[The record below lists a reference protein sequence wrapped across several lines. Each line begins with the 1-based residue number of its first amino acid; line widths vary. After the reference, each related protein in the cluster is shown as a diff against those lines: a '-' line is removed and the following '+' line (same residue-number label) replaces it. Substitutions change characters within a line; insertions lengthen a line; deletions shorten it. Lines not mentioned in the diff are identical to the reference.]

1 VTAIDGLRGAATVV
15 VRGSVVV
22 SVADG
27 PADADAGGMCTPL
40 TRFQIASISKQVAA
54 VAALLLVEAGV
65 VDLHESV
72 QRWLPESTSQWRGV
86 TLHHLL
92 SATAG
97 IRHWDDTPGFRLS
110 ESMSVERR
118 LELLTQA
125 PLLSEPGTLWR
136 YSSPGFIVVG
146 SIIERASAQSYGSF
160 VTERILE
167 PLSLR
172 TTTIGDP
179 PADAEVAHGYR
190 DGESVVPFD
199 LTTMP
204 GTGDVLSTVGDL
216 ARFNAALH
224 HGALLADSSIEAMC
238 TLQTPLDRPDP
249 DWARGDG
256 YGYGH
261 FVGALGEEVAYF
273 HPGDNPGFKS
283 FNAWLPAHDAAIAVL
298 LNDEAVDLEPI
309 LKQLVPFAVT
319 PQAQ

>member
-15 VRGSVVV
+15 VGGSVVV

-27 PADADAGGMCTPL
+27 PADADVGQMCTPL
-40 TRFQIASISKQVAA
+40 TRLQIASISKQFAA

-72 QRWLPESTSQWRGV
+72 QRWLPDTPPQWRGV

-97 IRHWDDTPGFRLS
+97 IRHWDETAGFTPY

-125 PLLSEPGTLWR
+125 PLLSEPGTIWR
-136 YSSPGFIVVG
+136 YSSPGFVVVG
-146 SIIERASAQSYGSF
+146 SIVERASGQSYGRF

-172 TTTIGDP
+172 STTIGDP
-179 PADAEVAHGYR
+179 PASAAVARGYR
-190 DGESVVPFD
+190 DGEPVAPFD
-199 LTTMP
+199 LATMP

-216 ARFNAALH
+216 AQFSAALH
-224 HGALLADSSIEAMC
+224 HGALLSDSSVQAMC
-238 TLQTPLDRPDP
+238 TVQTPLDRPDP

-261 FVGALGEEVAYF
+261 FIGALGTEVAYF

-283 FNAWLPAHDAAIAVL
+283 FNGWLPAHDAAIAVL

-319 PQAQ
+319 PRAQ